1 VNREPTTPANI
12 YETEA
17 LLQQYLLFHYGT
29 AEDQLP
35 YSFGPH
41 EALFYPVR
49 CVSEFLPRLGSV
61 SRALDLGC
69 AVGRASFELSRWA
82 DSVVG
87 IDLSQRFI
95 EAAELIQQTG
105 RIDIRILEEGSRFSS
120 VTRYLDKEL
129 KRFRCRFQ
137 ATDALSLSPDF
148 GNFDLV
154 LAANLLD
161 RVPDPV
167 RLLAELKRLVA
178 PGGYVILASPYT
190 WLEEFTS
197 RRKWLSSPDQPTLN
211 MIQSYL
217 EPELTLVE
225 TKDLSFLIREH
236 ARKFQWSVAQVS
248 VWKRGI

>member
-1 VNREPTTPANI
+1 VNREPIVTANI

-35 YSFGPH
+35 YPFGPH
-41 EALFYPVR
+41 DALFYPVR
-49 CVSEFLPRLGSV
+49 CVSQFLPRIGSV
-61 SRALDLGC
+61 LHALDLGC
-69 AVGRASFELSRWA
+69 AVGGASFELSRWA

-95 EAAELIQQTG
+95 ETAQLIQQSG
-105 RIDIRILEEGSRFSS
+105 RIDIKILEEGSRFRS

-129 KRFRCRFQ
+129 KRSNCRFQ
-137 ATDALSLSPDF
+137 VGDALNLPSDF
-148 GNFDLV
+148 GSFELV
-154 LAANLLD
+154 LAVNLLD

-167 RLLAELKRLVA
+167 RLLAQLKRLVA
-178 PGGYVILASPYT
+178 PGGHLILASPYT
-190 WLEEFTS
+190 WLEEFTP
-197 RRKWLSSPDQPTLN
+197 REKWLASPDRPSLN
-211 MIQSYL
+211 RIESHL

-225 TKDLSFLIREH
+225 TKDLPFLIREH

-248 VWKRGI
+248 VWKRGA